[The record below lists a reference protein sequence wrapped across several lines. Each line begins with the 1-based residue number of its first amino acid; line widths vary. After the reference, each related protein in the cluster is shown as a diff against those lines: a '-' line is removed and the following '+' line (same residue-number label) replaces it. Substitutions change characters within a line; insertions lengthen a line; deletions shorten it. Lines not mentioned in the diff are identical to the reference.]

1 MNVDWEKVEEL
12 AFLITI
18 FIFNNLVSFMV
29 NTIVTTRLYRARK
42 NF

>member
-12 AFLITI
+12 VFLITI

-29 NTIVTTRLYRARK
+29 NTIVTSRLYTAGK